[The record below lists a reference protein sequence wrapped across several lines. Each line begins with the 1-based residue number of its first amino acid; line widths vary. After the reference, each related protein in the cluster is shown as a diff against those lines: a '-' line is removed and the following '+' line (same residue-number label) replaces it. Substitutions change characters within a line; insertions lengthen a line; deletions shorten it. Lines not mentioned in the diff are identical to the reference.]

1 MPDKE
6 TQEVIYPERSMWRSR
21 NEKLV
26 FGGMVLY
33 IIACFFYIAAFY
45 TWGGAQ

>member
-21 NEKLV
+21 NEKMV
-26 FGGMVLY
+26 FSAMTIY
-33 IIACFFYIAAFY
+33 ICLCFAYILQYY
-45 TWGGAQ
+45 TWGGQ